1 MTSPGWRNT
10 EFSEREFSIKQNK
23 TETQQYENMED
34 YIVEL
39 PERSMENYTSNKRAI
54 SNSRKNKKLY
64 KKENAIIVCYLT
76 LPQTIFTRS

>member
-23 TETQQYENMED
+23 TETQQYKNMED

>member
-23 TETQQYENMED
+23 TETQQYKNMED

-39 PERSMENYTSNKRAI
+39 PERSMENYASNKEQLVTPG
-54 SNSRKNKKLY
+54 KTKKLY

-76 LPQTIFTRS
+76 LPQTVFTRS